1 MRSKPPVWPRAGS
14 LLLLAF
20 ALAVPVA
27 CGGPDTLVDGDV
39 AFVDV
44 NVLPMDGDRV
54 LEEQAV
60 IIDDGRIV
68 AVGSVDEIGPGE
80 GVEVIEGDGLY
91 LMPGLTEMH
100 GHLPD
105 SRMSDV
111 DIRNL
116 LFLYIANGVT
126 TVRAMEGDPS
136 QFALR
141 DQIDRGLLVGPQLY
155 LASVSMN
162 GGNVETPEVAE
173 RRVREYKVAGYD
185 LVKVHEGLS
194 LEAFDALSATAAEV
208 GIAFG
213 GHVSDLVGLRHALA
227 RGQSSIDHL
236 DNTIQELVPAD
247 ARPEAPPGL
256 VDIGDVVGDV
266 DESLVPELV
275 RITVAAD
282 AWVVPTMVS
291 WETAFFNDR
300 SSADVLSARP
310 EVRYMPPETVD
321 RWKRA
326 VDDRLG
332 SASVETN
339 RRVVQLRR
347 QVLQALHQGG
357 ANIVL
362 GTDSPQIF
370 SVPGFAVHHEMAQ
383 YVDVGMTP
391 YEVLETGTRKPAEYF
406 NATDDFG
413 IVAAGRRADLILLTD
428 NPLDDIG
435 NVAAPVGVMVSG
447 RWFPEEEIQRRLVEI
462 ARFYG
467 N

>member
-1 MRSKPPVWPRAGS
+1 M
-14 LLLLAF
+14 
-20 ALAVPVA
+20 
-27 CGGPDTLVDGDV
+27 
-39 AFVDV
+39 
-44 NVLPMDGDRV
+44 
-54 LEEQAV
+54 
-60 IIDDGRIV
+60 
-68 AVGSVDEIGPGE
+68 
-80 GVEVIEGDGLY
+80 
-91 LMPGLTEMH
+91 
-100 GHLPD
+100 
-105 SRMSDV
+105 
-111 DIRNL
+111 
-116 LFLYIANGVT
+116 
-126 TVRAMEGDPS
+126 
-136 QFALR
+136 
-141 DQIDRGLLVGPQLY
+141 
-155 LASVSMN
+155 
-162 GGNVETPEVAE
+162 
-173 RRVREYKVAGYD
+173 
-185 LVKVHEGLS
+185 KVHEGLS
-194 LEAFDALSATAAEV
+194 LEAFDGLSATAAEV

-213 GHVSDLVGLRHALA
+213 GDVSDLVGLRIALA

-236 DNTIQELVPAD
+236 DNALQELVPVD
-247 ARPEAPPGL
+247 ARPETPPSL
-256 VDIGDVVGDV
+256 VDIGDVVRDV

-275 RITVAAD
+275 RAVVAAD

-321 RWKRA
+321 RWHWA

-332 SASVETN
+332 ATSAETN
-339 RRVVQLRR
+339 RRVAQLRR

-391 YEVLETGTRKPAEYF
+391 YEVLDTRTRKAAEYF
-406 NATDDFG
+406 NATDEFG
-413 IVAAGRRADLILLTD
+413 VVAVGRRADLILLTD

-435 NVAAPVGVMVSG
+435 NVAAPAGVMVNG

-462 ARFYG
+462 ARFYC